1 MIALSVGYTDDEAR
15 IARAQ
20 TTTLVVG
27 LLAMVSPVTQRLY
40 DALVVQVS
48 KLLRKD
54 GTFTW
59 KGCFFSFISFIVFV
73 PVVIMKLANCDCCG
87 STIAMG
93 SCNMAGD
100 DINKLATKMINEGL
114 VKNIEEGVAE
124 VASRAFW
131 QQHVKAHFRRDKVQ
145 DPAVIDAAVRLVQAR
160 WRARKARRA
169 EACAAEPAASKPNV
183 SEPAFST
190 PTPAALPADAS
201 AADVARHWLMH
212 EVEKD
217 SRQLLRDGRL
227 PAPSHRPS
235 GAAPRYDAT
244 GKRILKA
251 IPPGLPPSWPAAAP
265 SAVVARKPALPVRGP
280 SALDLLGDALHAQ
293 AILGSGEGEGGALSA
308 EQAADMRREVKAR
321 LRAYEQEYK
330 RAHDGRP
337 PRQREEWGHMWPE
350 YARYAALRKV
360 GAPATE

>member
-114 VKNIEEGVAE
+114 VKNIEEGIAE

-212 EVEKD
+212 ELEKD
-217 SRQLLRDGRL
+217 SRLLLRDDWL
-227 PAPSHRPS
+227 AAPSHAAPQSALSSGYIGRQTHWPV
-235 GAAPRYDAT
+235 GAAPRYNAK
-244 GKRILKA
+244 GKRIRKPV
-251 IPPGLPPSWPAAAP
+251 PPGLPPRCASSAANP
-265 SAVVARKPALPVRGP
+265 HVTSA
-280 SALDLLGDALHAQ
+280 SASSAAQ
-293 AILGSGEGEGGALSA
+293 VFETIF
-308 EQAADMRREVKAR
+308 
-321 LRAYEQEYK
+321 
-330 RAHDGRP
+330 
-337 PRQREEWGHMWPE
+337 
-350 YARYAALRKV
+350 
-360 GAPATE
+360 